1 MCWVSLLFNVYLYY
15 NARTAELVDPRDFIS
30 QGTGEY
36 KLYPYAKDLFYR
48 PDGILVMTIQM
59 YNDEDTQEFS
69 FSFKASPQMRRFL
82 DRTIGEDEA
91 E

>member
-1 MCWVSLLFNVYLYY
+1 
-15 NARTAELVDPRDFIS
+15 VDPRDFIS

-36 KLYPYAKDLFYR
+36 KLFPYAKDLYYR
-48 PDGILVMTIQM
+48 PDGILVMTLEM
-59 YNDEDTQEFS
+59 YNEEHTQEFS

>member
-1 MCWVSLLFNVYLYY
+1 
-15 NARTAELVDPRDFIS
+15 VDMRDFVS
-30 QGTGEY
+30 TGTGEY
-36 KLYPYAKDLFYR
+36 RLFPYAKDLFYR
-48 PDGILVMTIQM
+48 PDGILVMTLEM
-59 YNDEDTQEFS
+59 YNGDQTQEFS

>member
-1 MCWVSLLFNVYLYY
+1 M
-15 NARTAELVDPRDFIS
+15 DPRDFIS

-36 KLYPYAKDLFYR
+36 KLFPYAKDLYYR
-48 PDGILVMTIQM
+48 PDGILVMTLEM
-59 YNDEDTQEFS
+59 YNDERTEEFS
-69 FSFKASPQMRRFL
+69 FSFKASDQMRRFL

>member
-1 MCWVSLLFNVYLYY
+1 
-15 NARTAELVDPRDFIS
+15 VDPRDFIS

-36 KLYPYAKDLFYR
+36 KLFPYAKDLFYR
-48 PDGILVMTIQM
+48 PDGILVMTLEM
-59 YNDEDTQEFS
+59 YNDEETQEFS
-69 FSFKASPQMRRFL
+69 FSFKASDQMGRFL